1 MAQPVIIVKENGL
14 VIEVD
19 LGNERCNVPSITP
32 ANGQHQTFEIRWSDA
47 DFSAGEW
54 EVTKQNGPSGKEE
67 AVLRWK
73 GKGKGGPPREEP
85 C

>member
-19 LGNERCNVPSITP
+19 LGNERCNVPSISP
-32 ANGQHQTFEIRWSDA
+32 SSGQHQTFEIRWSDA
-47 DFSAGEW
+47 DFEAGEW
-54 EVTKQNGPSGKEE
+54 EVSNRAGPKGKGE

-73 GKGKGGPPREEP
+73 PKKGGNEN